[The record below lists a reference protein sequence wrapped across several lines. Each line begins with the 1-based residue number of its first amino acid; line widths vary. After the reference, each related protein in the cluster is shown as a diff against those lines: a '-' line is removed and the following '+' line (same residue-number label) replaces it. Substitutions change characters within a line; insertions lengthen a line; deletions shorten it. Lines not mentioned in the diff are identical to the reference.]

1 MVNYYAAIDVGGS
14 AIKYALMDETGGI
27 ITKSSLPTPKESFAE
42 FIDLICRIINEF
54 KKDYLLKGMA
64 LSMPGAVNVETGIID
79 GITALPY
86 IHGPNIKTIL
96 QERTGLPV
104 ELENDANCAGL
115 AEGWIGA
122 AKEVKDYLCIVIGT
136 GVGGAVVLDKKV
148 RHGKNGFSGEFG
160 YMVMEDYL
168 EGEKGKTW
176 SDLGAVGGLIKQVAK
191 RKKMD
196 PNDLTGK
203 LLFNL
208 AEEGDTEIQDE
219 INKFYR
225 RLAVGI
231 YNLQFILDPEKI
243 LIGGAISQREGFI
256 EKINQQLQTMKYDA
270 DGFIVNVE
278 RCEFGNDSNLIGAL
292 YHFLQRQKNGTHIG
306 V

>member
-1 MVNYYAAIDVGGS
+1 
-14 AIKYALMDETGGI
+14 
-27 ITKSSLPTPKESFAE
+27 
-42 FIDLICRIINEF
+42 
-54 KKDYLLKGMA
+54 
-64 LSMPGAVNVETGIID
+64 
-79 GITALPY
+79 
-86 IHGPNIKTIL
+86 
-96 QERTGLPV
+96 
-104 ELENDANCAGL
+104 
-115 AEGWIGA
+115 
-122 AKEVKDYLCIVIGT
+122 
-136 GVGGAVVLDKKV
+136 
-148 RHGKNGFSGEFG
+148 
-160 YMVMEDYL
+160 
-168 EGEKGKTW
+168 
-176 SDLGAVGGLIKQVAK
+176 
-191 RKKMD
+191 MD